1 LTAVVR
7 FGYSLLMNLSVKA
20 EYALLAILDL
30 SMQPQGE
37 PVRIADIARRQK
49 IPQKFLEL
57 ILASLKQGGFV
68 ESRRGAEGG
77 YLLART
83 PESIMVGEV
92 MRYIDGAKNSGTRRR
107 NENAFTE
114 LWQRVDGAVSA
125 IVDKT
130 SFAELAR
137 KWQERQ
143 AKYIPNWDI

>member
-1 LTAVVR
+1 
-7 FGYSLLMNLSVKA
+7 LLMNLSVKA